1 MSGLST
7 NSMAFR
13 SDGLV
18 AAEAAWV
25 FTIKIAHPCDRL
37 YRISPNLYDLCCL
50 SHCQF
55 SQVHEVESQVD
66 ITTDTVRLL

>member
-25 FTIKIAHPCDRL
+25 RGKQTIKIAHPCGL
-37 YRISPNLYDLCCL
+37 YRISPKHLYDLCCL
-50 SHCQF
+50 SI
-55 SQVHEVESQVD
+55 QVHEVESQVD